1 MSIGNRYKTT
11 IKEARVSIRIMKPKN
26 KVKKQK
32 VVSNREMKPKGQS
45 KEAKSSIIL

>member
-1 MSIGNRYKTT
+1 
-11 IKEARVSIRIMKPKN
+11 MKPKN